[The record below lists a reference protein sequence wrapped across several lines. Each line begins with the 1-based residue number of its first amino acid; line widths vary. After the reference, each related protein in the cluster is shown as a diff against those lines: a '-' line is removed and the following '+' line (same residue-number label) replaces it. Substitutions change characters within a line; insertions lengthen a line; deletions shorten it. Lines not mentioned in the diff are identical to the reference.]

1 MKIIYIAS
9 GAANMYCG
17 SCMHDNALAAAL
29 KAAGEDVSLFPLYT
43 PMRLDEENV
52 GERQIF
58 CGGIKAYLLQKYP
71 RPFFGRDLLLRAA
84 GSQAI
89 LRLMPHFD
97 IGSAVDPVAN
107 SQLTISML
115 KGEDGNQRELLQEL
129 VSWIRSSYQP
139 DIVHITNTLLI
150 GVAREFKR
158 SLQVP
163 ITCGLHGEDIFLE
176 GMPQP
181 YQSEALSLIRE
192 RGQYVDRFLAIS
204 SYYAEM
210 FSGWVGLDRSKIH
223 VVWPGIAL
231 NDYRNMAA
239 KEPVSHPLTIGYLA
253 RFVPEK
259 GLHLLVDAFIHLYRS
274 GEFPDLQLIAGGY
287 QSRAYKTYID
297 GIRKTIKQN
306 GLEHRIKLLGTLERA
321 AKLNFFS
328 QINVFSVPATYR
340 ELKGISILEALASG
354 VPAPTSAEPVTI
366 TFLHTND
373 VYELL
378 PIKGRGGFAELMT
391 VLKQERAKAEKRA
404 GRVASEG
411 RIVCLVAGDG
421 RSGAMLEL
429 NSETDFVSR
438 NDRLSPCPARFPIPT
453 SPPYNQGPVSCEP

>member
-58 CGGIKAYLLQKYP
+58 YGGVKAYLMQKYP
-71 RPFFGRDLLLRAA
+71 RPFLGRELLLRVA

-115 KGEDGNQRELLQEL
+115 KGEDGNQRELLEEL
-129 VSWIRSSYQP
+129 VGWIKSTYQP
-139 DIVHITNTLLI
+139 DVIHITNTLLI

-158 SLQVP
+158 SLQIP

-181 YQSEALSLIRE
+181 YQDEALSLIRE
-192 RGQYVDRFLAIS
+192 RARYVDRFLAIS
-204 SYYAEM
+204 AYYAEM
-210 FSGWVGLDRSKIH
+210 FSDWVGLERSRVD

-231 NDYRNMAA
+231 DDYRNISA
-239 KEPVSHPLTIGYLA
+239 EPQTSRPLTIGFLA

-259 GLHLLVDAFIHLYRS
+259 GLHLLVDAFIRLYRS
-274 GEFPDLQLIAGGY
+274 GEFPDLQLVAGGY
-287 QSRAYKTYID
+287 LSRAYQTYVD
-297 GIRKTIKQN
+297 GIRKTIKHN
-306 GLEHRIKLLGTLERA
+306 GLDDRIKLLGTLERA
-321 AKLNFFS
+321 EKLNFFRS
-328 QINVFSVPATYR
+328 IDLFSVPATYR
-340 ELKGISILEALASG
+340 EPKGISILEALAAG
-354 VPAPTSAEPVTI
+354 VPVVEPDHGAYPEWVDTTQGGILHRPHDSAD
-366 TFLHTND
+366 L
-373 VYELL
+373 
-378 PIKGRGGFAELMT
+378 
-391 VLKQERAKAEKRA
+391 AEKLAFLLRNADLRRRMGQRA
-404 GRVASEG
+404 RQAAWEKFSSE
-411 RIVCLVAGDG
+411 RMA
-421 RSGAMLEL
+421 AATLEVFQQL
-429 NSETDFVSR
+429 CNTSEK
-438 NDRLSPCPARFPIPT
+438 IP
-453 SPPYNQGPVSCEP
+453 S

>member
-58 CGGIKAYLLQKYP
+58 YGGVKAYLMQKYP
-71 RPFFGRDLLLRAA
+71 RPFLGRELLLRVA

-115 KGEDGNQRELLQEL
+115 KGEDGNQRELLEEL
-129 VSWIRSSYQP
+129 VGWIKSTYQP
-139 DIVHITNTLLI
+139 DVIHITNTLLI

-158 SLQVP
+158 SLQIP

-181 YQSEALSLIRE
+181 YQDEALSLIRE
-192 RGQYVDRFLAIS
+192 RARYVDRFLAIS
-204 SYYAEM
+204 AYYAEM
-210 FSGWVGLDRSKIH
+210 FSDWVGLERSRVD

-231 NDYRNMAA
+231 DDYRNISA
-239 KEPVSHPLTIGYLA
+239 EPQTSRPLTIGFLA

-259 GLHLLVDAFIHLYRS
+259 GLHLLVDAFIRPYRS
-274 GEFPDLQLIAGGY
+274 GEFPDLQLVAGGY
-287 QSRAYKTYID
+287 LSRAYQTYVD
-297 GIRKTIKQN
+297 GIRKTIKHN
-306 GLEHRIKLLGTLERA
+306 GLDDRIKLLGTLERA
-321 AKLNFFS
+321 EKLNFFRS
-328 QINVFSVPATYR
+328 IDLFSVPATYR
-340 ELKGISILEALASG
+340 EPKGISILEALAAG
-354 VPAPTSAEPVTI
+354 VPVVEPDHGAYPEWVDTTQGGILHRPHDSAD
-366 TFLHTND
+366 L
-373 VYELL
+373 
-378 PIKGRGGFAELMT
+378 
-391 VLKQERAKAEKRA
+391 AEKLAFLLRNADLRRRMGQRA
-404 GRVASEG
+404 RQAAWEKFSSE
-411 RIVCLVAGDG
+411 RMA
-421 RSGAMLEL
+421 AATLEVFQQL
-429 NSETDFVSR
+429 CNTSEK
-438 NDRLSPCPARFPIPT
+438 IP
-453 SPPYNQGPVSCEP
+453 S